1 MALFLQQT
9 LAVCLLLQALYISSS
24 WAFTTQ
30 TSQPFQLL
38 ASSSST
44 TSLQTTVAETSNNV
58 KSQYFDFQ
66 GHQCYSEVA
75 SPTFQAPLF
84 GKKKP
89 EVLLLHGFGC
99 STVYWRETYRYLN
112 EAGYTVH
119 AVDLLGQ
126 GKSDKPG
133 RADGIEYSTSL
144 WAQVV
149 DTYAK
154 DYMKSADEIVVVGNS
169 LGSCVALAA
178 ATGDFPNDIS
188 SCSYSI
194 APRTIGIGMFNC
206 GVGMNS
212 RNVIRDPGW
221 NPFQRALLTLLF
233 DTLDFVIFGNRALI
247 SYLLNEVVTKEL
259 LQNALTG
266 LYRCAPDPESRVDDA
281 LVESFYRPAQD
292 SGSVEALNQIYTNDP
307 GKTPMEFHED
317 NPQLSKLPIKLIW
330 GDSDAVTPIA
340 GSVGQFYTSLAN
352 DENSKVSLQMVNAGH
367 IPFDEIPECNKFF
380 VQWLDQLSENKGGS
394 KKEPKPFFA
403 WPFCQ

>member
-1 MALFLQQT
+1 M
-9 LAVCLLLQALYISSS
+9 
-24 WAFTTQ
+24 
-30 TSQPFQLL
+30 
-38 ASSSST
+38 
-44 TSLQTTVAETSNNV
+44 

-75 SPTFQAPLF
+75 SPTNTQTPLF
-84 GKKKP
+84 GGNKKP

-99 STVYWRETYRYLN
+99 STVYWRETCRYLN
-112 EAGYTVH
+112 QAGYTVH

-133 RADGIEYSTSL
+133 RAEGIEYSTNL

-154 DYMKSADEIVVVGNS
+154 ENMKSDKIVVVGNS

-178 ATGDFPNDIS
+178 ATGDFDANS
-188 SCSYSI
+188 SYI
-194 APRTIGIGMFNC
+194 APRTVGIGMYNC

-212 RNVIRDPGW
+212 RNVIRDPVF
-221 NPFQRALLTLLF
+221 NAFQRTLLTILF
-233 DTLDFVIFGNRALI
+233 DTLDFVIFGNKALI
-247 SYLLNEVVTKEL
+247 KYLLTDVVTKEL

-266 LYRCAPDPESRVDDA
+266 LYACASDPEARVDDA
-281 LVESFYRPAQD
+281 LVESFYRPAKD

-317 NPQLSKLPIKLIW
+317 NPKLSELPIKLIW

-340 GSVGQFYTSLAN
+340 GSVGQFYTNLAKEEETN
-352 DENSKVSLQMVNAGH
+352 VSLNMINAGH
-367 IPFDEIPECNKFF
+367 IPFDEIPECNEYL
-380 VQWLDQLSENKGGS
+380 VQWLDEISENKS
-394 KKEPKPFFA
+394 SDSSRKNKPLFA
-403 WPFCQ
+403 WPFGQST